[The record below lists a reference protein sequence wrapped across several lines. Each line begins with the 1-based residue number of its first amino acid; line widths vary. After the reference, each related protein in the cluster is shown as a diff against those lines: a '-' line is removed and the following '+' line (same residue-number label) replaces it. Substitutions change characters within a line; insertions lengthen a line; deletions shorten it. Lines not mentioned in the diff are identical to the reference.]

1 MLNIQIIC
9 VGNIKEKFYT
19 DAIQEYKK
27 RLQSFCKLEI
37 TELKEYKFTKEN
49 PQEISLALASEGKE
63 ILKKIKGYVIA
74 LAINGKN
81 YSSEELSKHIEQL
94 GVSGNSQITFI
105 IGSSYGL
112 SKEVLDNVNE
122 KLSFSKLTF
131 PHQLMRV
138 ILLEQIYRAFTIIN
152 GKNYHK

>member
-1 MLNIQIIC
+1 MINVQILC

-19 DAIQEYKK
+19 DAIEEYRK

-49 PQEISLALASEGKE
+49 SQEILTALNSEGKE
-63 ILKKIKGYVIA
+63 ILKKIKGYAIA

-94 GVSGNSQITFI
+94 GVNGNSQITFI

-122 KLSFSKLTF
+122 KMSFSKFTF